1 MENSLLLTRRTC
13 STPLELIFLFF
24 LVPSITSAYKLGQD
38 DAKHGSHSAVRKNLE
53 IIQSEIASLTA
64 ELIERAK
71 IGIDHT
77 LFVRIENNEI
87 DWVIRNSVFETL
99 KRMKYNVIVAS
110 PDEEGRGPVLEI
122 GLAEA
127 GVSYGRA
134 FRGSLFG
141 KQLAQRRIR
150 TTISANLRSANEEV
164 LFAGNL
170 SRVFIDTVRAGDI
183 AELETAGIPFTHGKP
198 PEEGFFDTI
207 LEPAIIMGAAA
218 VAIYLFFT
226 VRS

>member
-1 MENSLLLTRRTC
+1 MTRQTC
-13 STPLELIFLFF
+13 STLLELIFLFF
-24 LVPSITSAYKLGQD
+24 LLPSIAAAYILGQD
-38 DAKHGSHSAVRKNLE
+38 DARHGSHSAVRKNLE

-64 ELIERAK
+64 EVLERTT
-71 IGIDHT
+71 IGNEHT

-87 DWVIRNSVFETL
+87 PWIIRNSVFETL

-110 PDEEGRGPVLEI
+110 PDQEGRGPVLEI

-134 FRGSLFG
+134 FRGSFFG
-141 KQLAQRRIR
+141 KQQTQRRIR
-150 TTISANLRSANEEV
+150 TTISANLRSANNEV

-170 SRVFIDTVRAGDI
+170 SRVFIDTVRTGVI
-183 AELETAGIPFTHGKP
+183 AELETAGIPFTHGKA

-207 LEPAIIMGAAA
+207 LEPAIIIGAAG